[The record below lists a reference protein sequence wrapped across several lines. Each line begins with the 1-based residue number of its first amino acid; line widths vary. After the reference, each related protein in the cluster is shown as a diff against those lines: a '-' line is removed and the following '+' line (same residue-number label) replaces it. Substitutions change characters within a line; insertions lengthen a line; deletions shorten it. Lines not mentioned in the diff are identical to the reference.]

1 MVVEEHEKTLMEFVV
16 LYKSGPAAPEVHLAT
31 AVIVHLHFIWSSYT
45 RFFMENSFM
54 ELAPVHELS
63 ELQRNTMLLTAL
75 STSNNKERKDIDR
88 RRRRRSIVS
97 CSRRAHILSS
107 KGRRRFWF
115 ILTP

>member
-16 LYKSGPAAPEVHLAT
+16 LCKLGPAAPKVHLAT

-45 RFFMENSFM
+45 RFFAENSFT

-63 ELQRNTMLLTAL
+63 ELQRNTMLLMAL
-75 STSNNKERKDIDR
+75 NTSNNKERKEID

-97 CSRRAHILSS
+97 CSRRAHRLSS